1 MERGRREGDVGDRG
15 GFPPVNDVSQG
26 YPENAYRRLGRSMP
40 TGAQSAGSITMRATV
55 EASGAP
61 TPRLLSF
68 NC

>member
-15 GFPPVNDVSQG
+15 GFPLVNNVSQG
-26 YPENAYRRLGRSMP
+26 YPENVYRRLGRSMP
-40 TGAQSAGSITMRATV
+40 TGAQSAGRTTMRATV
-55 EASGAP
+55 EASGVQ